1 LKIGIVL
8 TNPPKYSETFLNTF
22 ITIVSKEHEVVLFS
36 NSKSK
41 KFGRIEQKHYI
52 RWNNFLIGAVE
63 NLFNFLLAMNRFQK
77 LKKLTPLKLLV
88 ADIPIWSYKDL
99 DVLHFA
105 FGNLAVQRENYA
117 EVMGCKMSVSF
128 RGSDINIFPI
138 WHKFNYHDI
147 LEKCDR
153 IHCNSQLLKN
163 NILKYDNNVISKI
176 KVINPG
182 IQNEFLLSEDEANK
196 LSDKRNNLSI
206 TQIISIGRLHW
217 VKGYEI
223 VLEALAELKK
233 VNNNFKYLIIGT
245 GLEEEKLVY
254 LTSFYGLEDNVIFL
268 GSLGSEEIRWYL
280 ESSHLFIQTSWAE
293 GFSNS
298 TMEAQALGLP
308 VIVTPVSG
316 MDELVIHEKTG
327 YITENHRSDEIV
339 TGIQWFL
346 NLSNKQK
353 MDVAIMASKKVQQN
367 FSLAKLQTNWLEYF
381 N

>member
-1 LKIGIVL
+1 
-8 TNPPKYSETFLNTF
+8 
-22 ITIVSKEHEVVLFS
+22 
-36 NSKSK
+36 
-41 KFGRIEQKHYI
+41 
-52 RWNNFLIGAVE
+52 
-63 NLFNFLLAMNRFQK
+63 
-77 LKKLTPLKLLV
+77 
-88 ADIPIWSYKDL
+88 
-99 DVLHFA
+99 
-105 FGNLAVQRENYA
+105 
-117 EVMGCKMSVSF
+117 MGCKMSVSF

-163 NILKYDNNVISKI
+163 NILKHNNNVISKI

-196 LSDKRNNLSI
+196 LFDKRNNLSI

-268 GSLGSEEIRWYL
+268 GSLGLEEIRWYL

-298 TMEAQALGLP
+298 TMEAQSLGLP

-316 MDELVIHEKTG
+316 MEELVIHEKTG
-327 YITENHRSDEIV
+327 YITENHRSNEIV

-346 NLSNKQK
+346 NLSNQEK
-353 MDVAIMASKKVQQN
+353 MDIAAIASKNVQQN
-367 FSLAKLQTNWLEYF
+367 FSSAKLQTNWLEYF
-381 N
+381 NKL